1 MRSGYKTAQ
10 AKIKDGMVKP
20 IRLWLVLTFV
30 SLMGCSEKTENNL
43 TSYGNRQM
51 IIDQNNL
58 NATVRLDT
66 LLSKKHNYAI
76 GPVEGL
82 QGEVTIYDDEVSI
95 STVKNGRPK
104 VNDSKQTKAI
114 FLLKANQASWQKME
128 ITEDLNG
135 LDAIEEYVQS
145 ALSKNGMDTE
155 KAYPFRIETAPKFL
169 EYHII
174 FKMDDAP
181 HNMKEHRKAKQ
192 RFILKNEDIKIIGF
206 WVNTK
211 RMGKLTHPGKRTH
224 LHFIKADGSTSGHI
238 DDISISRGAILFLP
252 K

>member
-1 MRSGYKTAQ
+1 MKTL
-10 AKIKDGMVKP
+10 KYLLI
-20 IRLWLVLTFV
+20 LSLVCIT
-30 SLMGCSEKTENNL
+30 SSCYNNQNSL

-51 IIDQNNL
+51 IINQNNL
-58 NATVRLDT
+58 NGTVRLDT

-82 QGEVTIYDDEVSI
+82 QGEVTVYDDEVSI

-104 VNDSKQTKAI
+104 VNDSKHTKAI
-114 FLLKANQASWQKME
+114 FLLKANQANWQKME
-128 ITEDLNG
+128 ITENLNG
-135 LDAIEEYVQS
+135 LDAIEGYVQN

-155 KAYPFRIETAPKFL
+155 KAYPFRIETTPKFL

-181 HNMKEHRKAKQ
+181 HNMKEHKKAKQ
-192 RFILKNEDIKIIGF
+192 KFILENEEIKIIGF
-206 WVNTK
+206 WVNTE

-224 LHFIKADGSTSGHI
+224 LHFIKADGGTSGHI